1 MNNQKLDNVIANL
14 KGMMKTDPKGKRPNL
29 SPYSKISSKT
39 IHINEKSSKR
49 LIERVEKAISN
60 QSMLHNSK

>member
-29 SPYSKISSKT
+29 SPYS
-39 IHINEKSSKR
+39 
-49 LIERVEKAISN
+49 
-60 QSMLHNSK
+60 